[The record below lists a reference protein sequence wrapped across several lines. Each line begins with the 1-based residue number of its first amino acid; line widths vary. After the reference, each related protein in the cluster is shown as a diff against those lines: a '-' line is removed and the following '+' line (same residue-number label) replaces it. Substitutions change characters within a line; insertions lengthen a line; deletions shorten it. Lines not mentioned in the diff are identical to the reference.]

1 MEREDSAGEREG
13 EATPLREECKRGE
26 EAIEGLD
33 VLREPRGWSGL
44 EARKQWEYWVDGMIW
59 KHLMAGMVWKH
70 LIAGMV
76 GMVGMVGMAWK
87 D

>member
-13 EATPLREECKRGE
+13 ETTPLREECKRE

-44 EARKQWEYWVDGMIW
+44 EALDGSEAMGT
-59 KHLMAGMVWKH
+59 LG
-70 LIAGMV
+70 
-76 GMVGMVGMAWK
+76 
-87 D
+87 